1 MAKDVIARLKADT
14 SQWDSGLAKAT
25 RSLNKF
31 QQDNMSL
38 DAALQG
44 SVKTITSV
52 AAKYVGWGAAAAG
65 AMKVAKDA
73 FKRNEAQL
81 DEWQGFVRASE
92 SVYGGFL
99 EALNNGDISGYLSN
113 INSIIDAARN
123 AYDALDELGTFQAF
137 NQVNSA
143 RDKANYQEALDNYRL
158 NPTDDNKK
166 ALEVA
171 NQKVIQNLK
180 DESLLAQDAYKT
192 ALEAAAAE
200 GGLRGEDVNTFVK
213 MFQDG
218 AYRDFK
224 KLKERYKEEGGIL
237 GVGGKTM
244 FDGEEVTSANGRGY
258 WKKQGTTMHN
268 GQQVNIG
275 IQDMSKAENSAFLVA
290 RSLYNIN
297 DDTINQLQRLGA
309 DAYNLEEAVNQ
320 QNRSYHR
327 LSGQNKTITP
337 KTTKSSKTF
346 KSDISGLSDIPGL
359 SFGATKSMKE
369 LNEELARYKKMK
381 EEATTSFEYNEA
393 IEGIEQVQ
401 KEIAV
406 QPITLQLGVDA
417 EKIVSIQ
424 EIINNFFKDHPI
436 TPEMKLPT
444 GNFQSVSKISQDT
457 ADAWQAATRAI
468 SNAGNAMTNLE
479 DPSAKVA
486 GIVMQAIANIALGFA
501 QASASPATG
510 LAGVFGWI
518 AAVTAGVATM
528 TATIAQ
534 IKSATEYHAQGGMVG
549 TSPFIP
555 KGTDTVPA
563 MLTPGEIVLNAA
575 QQRNMAN
582 NLQGTSNI
590 VMQSSGESRIS
601 GEDII
606 TVINAYGRRT
616 GRGEILV

>member
-14 SQWDSGLAKAT
+14 SQWDSGLSRAG
-25 RSLNKF
+25 RSLDQF
-31 QQDNMSL
+31 QQKNISL

-44 SVKTITSV
+44 SVRTLVRVGAQYASMGV
-52 AAKYVGWGAAAAG
+52 AATA
-65 AMKVAKDA
+65 AMKVVKDA
-73 FKRNEAQL
+73 FMS
-81 DEWQGFVRASE
+81 SE
-92 SVYGGFL
+92 SNMDSWGGTVESVKSIYDSFCIS
-99 EALNNGDISGYLSN
+99 LNNSSLDGWFSN
-113 INSIIDAARN
+113 MDNLIEKARQ
-123 AYDALDELGTFQAF
+123 AYDAIDDLNTKMTIINPERVKIQGLITEQKEIIRKNGRESDAGKAAVAEINRLEPILKDTYTQEAKMNYNAFEAEVKKKLEEAGLGNLDSKSYRWLMRSFSSESEYERLKAGAKTTVVGTGRYNLDEYGHAVGEEIKVSVKNT
-137 NQVNSA
+137 NQKLLDLFTDEWRAQYSQYLTASYSAKNSA
-143 RDKANYQEALDNYRL
+143 
-158 NPTDDNKK
+158 
-166 ALEVA
+166 
-171 NQKVIQNLK
+171 
-180 DESLLAQDAYKT
+180 
-192 ALEAAAAE
+192 
-200 GGLRGEDVNTFVK
+200 
-213 MFQDG
+213 FQ
-218 AYRDFK
+218 
-224 KLKERYKEEGGIL
+224 
-237 GVGGKTM
+237 V
-244 FDGEEVTSANGRGY
+244 
-258 WKKQGTTMHN
+258 
-268 GQQVNIG
+268 G
-275 IQDMSKAENSAFLVA
+275 IQDARYTRGGSGGNS
-290 RSLYNIN
+290 SSSSS
-297 DDTINQLQRLGA
+297 
-309 DAYNLEEAVNQ
+309 
-320 QNRSYHR
+320 SYSSSSSR
-327 LSGQNKTITP
+327 YSSGLSGI
-337 KTTKSSKTF
+337 
-346 KSDISGLSDIPGL
+346 SDISGLA
-359 SFGATKSMKE
+359 FGATKSMKE

-417 EKIVSIQ
+417 EKIVPIQ
-424 EIINNFFKDHPI
+424 EIINNFFKEHPI

-444 GNFQSVSKISQDT
+444 NFFPSVSKSAEDT
-457 ADAWQAATRAI
+457 ANAWKEATRAI

-582 NLQGTSNI
+582 NLQGTSNV

>member
-14 SQWDSGLAKAT
+14 SQWDSGLSRAG
-25 RSLNKF
+25 RSLDQF
-31 QQDNMSL
+31 QQKNISL

-44 SVKTITSV
+44 SVRTLVRVGAQYASMGV
-52 AAKYVGWGAAAAG
+52 AATA
-65 AMKVAKDA
+65 AMKVVKDA
-73 FKRNEAQL
+73 FMS
-81 DEWQGFVRASE
+81 SE
-92 SVYGGFL
+92 SNMDSWGGTVESVKSIYDSFCIS
-99 EALNNGDISGYLSN
+99 LNNSSLDGWFSN
-113 INSIIDAARN
+113 MDNLINKARQ
-123 AYDALDELGTFQAF
+123 AYDAIDDLNTKMTIINPERVKIQGLITEQKEIIRKNGRESDAGKAAVAEINRLEPILKDTYTREAKMNYNAFEAEVKKKLEEAGLGNLDSKSYRWLMRSFSSESEYERLKAGAKTTVVGTGRYNLDEYGHAVGEEIKVSVKNT
-137 NQVNSA
+137 NQKLLDLFTDEWRAQYSQYLTASYSAKNSA
-143 RDKANYQEALDNYRL
+143 
-158 NPTDDNKK
+158 
-166 ALEVA
+166 
-171 NQKVIQNLK
+171 
-180 DESLLAQDAYKT
+180 
-192 ALEAAAAE
+192 
-200 GGLRGEDVNTFVK
+200 
-213 MFQDG
+213 FQ
-218 AYRDFK
+218 
-224 KLKERYKEEGGIL
+224 
-237 GVGGKTM
+237 V
-244 FDGEEVTSANGRGY
+244 
-258 WKKQGTTMHN
+258 
-268 GQQVNIG
+268 G
-275 IQDMSKAENSAFLVA
+275 IQDARYTRGGSGGNSSSSSSSSSS
-290 RSLYNIN
+290 RYSS
-297 DDTINQLQRLGA
+297 G
-309 DAYNLEEAVNQ
+309 
-320 QNRSYHR
+320 
-327 LSGQNKTITP
+327 LSGI
-337 KTTKSSKTF
+337 
-346 KSDISGLSDIPGL
+346 SDISGLA
-359 SFGATKSMKE
+359 FGATKSMKE

-417 EKIVSIQ
+417 EKIVPIQ
-424 EIINNFFKDHPI
+424 EIINNFFKEHPI

-444 GNFQSVSKISQDT
+444 NFFPSVSKSAEDT
-457 ADAWQAATRAI
+457 ANAWKEATRAI

>member
-14 SQWDSGLAKAT
+14 SQWDSGLSRAG
-25 RSLNKF
+25 RSLEQF
-31 QQDNMSL
+31 QQKNISL

-44 SVKTITSV
+44 SVRTLVRVGAQYASMGV
-52 AAKYVGWGAAAAG
+52 AATA
-65 AMKVAKDA
+65 AMKVVKDA
-73 FKRNEAQL
+73 FMS
-81 DEWQGFVRASE
+81 SE
-92 SVYGGFL
+92 SNMDSWGGTVESVKSIYDSFCIS
-99 EALNNGDISGYLSN
+99 LNNSSLDGWFSN
-113 INSIIDAARN
+113 MDNLINKARQ
-123 AYDALDELGTFQAF
+123 AYDAIDDLNTKMTIINPERVKIQGLITEQKEIIRKNGRESDAGKAAVAEINRLEPILKDTYTQEAKMNYSAFEAEVKKKLEEAGLGNLDSKSYRWLMRSFSSESEYERLKAGAKTTVVGTGRYNLDEYGHAVGEEIKVSVKNT
-137 NQVNSA
+137 NQKLLDLFTDEWRAQYSQYLTASYSAKNSA
-143 RDKANYQEALDNYRL
+143 
-158 NPTDDNKK
+158 
-166 ALEVA
+166 
-171 NQKVIQNLK
+171 
-180 DESLLAQDAYKT
+180 
-192 ALEAAAAE
+192 
-200 GGLRGEDVNTFVK
+200 
-213 MFQDG
+213 FQ
-218 AYRDFK
+218 
-224 KLKERYKEEGGIL
+224 
-237 GVGGKTM
+237 V
-244 FDGEEVTSANGRGY
+244 
-258 WKKQGTTMHN
+258 
-268 GQQVNIG
+268 G
-275 IQDMSKAENSAFLVA
+275 IQDARYTRGGSGGNSSSSSSSSSS
-290 RSLYNIN
+290 RYSS
-297 DDTINQLQRLGA
+297 G
-309 DAYNLEEAVNQ
+309 
-320 QNRSYHR
+320 
-327 LSGQNKTITP
+327 LSGI
-337 KTTKSSKTF
+337 
-346 KSDISGLSDIPGL
+346 SDISGLA
-359 SFGATKSMKE
+359 FGATKSMKE

-417 EKIVSIQ
+417 EKIVPIQ
-424 EIINNFFKDHPI
+424 EIINNFFKEHPI

-444 GNFQSVSKISQDT
+444 NFFPSVSKSAEDT
-457 ADAWQAATRAI
+457 ANAWKEATRAI

>member
-14 SQWDSGLAKAT
+14 SQWDSGLSRAG
-25 RSLNKF
+25 RSLEQF
-31 QQDNMSL
+31 QQKNISL

-44 SVKTITSV
+44 SVRTLVRVGAQYASMGV
-52 AAKYVGWGAAAAG
+52 AATA
-65 AMKVAKDA
+65 AMKVVKDA
-73 FKRNEAQL
+73 FMS
-81 DEWQGFVRASE
+81 SE
-92 SVYGGFL
+92 SNMDSWGGTVESVKSIYDSFCIS
-99 EALNNGDISGYLSN
+99 LNNSSLDGWFSN
-113 INSIIDAARN
+113 MDNLIEKARQ
-123 AYDALDELGTFQAF
+123 AYDAIDDLNTKMTIINPERVKIQGLITEQKEIIRKNGRESDAGKAAVAEINRLEPILKDTYTREAKMNYNAFEAEVKKKLEEAGLGNLDSKSYRWLMRSFSSESEYERLKAGAKTTVVGTGRYNLDEYGHAVGEEIKVSVKNT
-137 NQVNSA
+137 NQKLLDLFTDEWRAQYSQYLTASYSAKNSA
-143 RDKANYQEALDNYRL
+143 
-158 NPTDDNKK
+158 
-166 ALEVA
+166 
-171 NQKVIQNLK
+171 
-180 DESLLAQDAYKT
+180 
-192 ALEAAAAE
+192 
-200 GGLRGEDVNTFVK
+200 
-213 MFQDG
+213 FQ
-218 AYRDFK
+218 
-224 KLKERYKEEGGIL
+224 
-237 GVGGKTM
+237 V
-244 FDGEEVTSANGRGY
+244 
-258 WKKQGTTMHN
+258 
-268 GQQVNIG
+268 G
-275 IQDMSKAENSAFLVA
+275 IQDARYTRGGSGGNSSSSS
-290 RSLYNIN
+290 RYSS
-297 DDTINQLQRLGA
+297 G
-309 DAYNLEEAVNQ
+309 
-320 QNRSYHR
+320 
-327 LSGQNKTITP
+327 LSGI
-337 KTTKSSKTF
+337 
-346 KSDISGLSDIPGL
+346 SDISGLA
-359 SFGATKSMKE
+359 FGATKSMKE

-417 EKIVSIQ
+417 EKIVPIQ
-424 EIINNFFKDHPI
+424 EIINNFFKEHPI

-444 GNFQSVSKISQDT
+444 NFFPSVSKSAEDT
-457 ADAWQAATRAI
+457 ANAWKEATRAI